1 VHIGDAV
8 AQQAQIDSMTAYTTL
23 AGYAPTATLTG
34 MDLGGLTL
42 LAGTYF
48 FASSAQLTGVLTLD
62 AQGDPNAMFV
72 FQIGSA
78 LTSASNSAVNV
89 LNGDA
94 ANVYWQVGSSAT
106 LGTGTAFAGSVI
118 ASQSV
123 TLNTAASIACG
134 RAIALNAAVTM
145 DSNVLSIGCTDDIG
159 SEVPEPGTLALAGMA
174 LTLGLGASQRVR
186 RRRAFNSKRLAHHA
200 HPV

>member
-1 VHIGDAV
+1 
-8 AQQAQIDSMTAYTTL
+8 MTAFTTL

-42 LAGTYF
+42 LAGTYH
-48 FASSAQLTGVLTLD
+48 FASSAQLTGTLTLD

-78 LTSASNSAVNV
+78 LTTASNSAVNV

-123 TLNTAASIACG
+123 TLNTTASIACG

-145 DSNVLSIGCTDDIG
+145 DSNVLSVGCTDETVG
-159 SEVPEPGTLALAGMA
+159 GVPEPGTLALAGLA
-174 LTLGLGASQRVR
+174 LSLSLGLSRRVR
-186 RRRAFNSKRLAHHA
+186 RGRSLNPMRLDLHA
-200 HPV
+200 HPA

>member
-1 VHIGDAV
+1 
-8 AQQAQIDSMTAYTTL
+8 
-23 AGYAPTATLTG
+23 

-159 SEVPEPGTLALAGMA
+159 GDVPEPGTLALAGMA

-186 RRRAFNSKRLAHHA
+186 RRRSFNSKRLAHHA